1 MIKEKKLILFD
12 MDGTL
17 VDSVPDLAISINDML
32 VELDRDR
39 ATQDDIRGWVG
50 NGALVLV
57 KRALAGCRDI
67 DEIEESLALEGLDIF
82 LRYYTQNLSALTRP
96 YPTVVETLIALKAR
110 GYKMAIVTNK
120 PYRFIEPILKI
131 WEIDGIFELYI
142 GGDTLSQKKPD
153 SMMLE
158 YVCEKLGYSIEES
171 VMVGDSK
178 NDIIPANSLGMDS
191 IAVTYG
197 YNYDE
202 DISIYSPTYIVD
214 SFGDILRFL

>member
-1 MIKEKKLILFD
+1 MRVKKLILFD

-32 VELDRDR
+32 VEMGRDR
-39 ATQDDIRGWVG
+39 ATDEDIRGWVG

-57 KRALAGCRDI
+57 KRALVGSREI
-67 DEIEESLALEGLDIF
+67 DKVEEQLALEGLDIF
-82 LRYYTQNLSALTRP
+82 LRYYTQNLSALTKP
-96 YPTVVETLIALKAR
+96 YPTVVETLVALKER

-120 PYRFIEPILKI
+120 PYRFIEPILKL
-131 WEIDGIFELYI
+131 WEIDSLFELYI
-142 GGDTLSQKKPD
+142 GGDRLSKKKPD

-171 VMVGDSK
+171 VMIGDSK
-178 NDIIPANSLGMDS
+178 NDILPANALGMDS

-202 DISIYSPTYIVD
+202 DIAIYSPTHIID
-214 SFGDILRFL
+214 SFGDILKFL